1 MPEKFYPEIMKRL
14 YAAAEAKKGI
24 PLYEDDF
31 WAIVDDVM
39 AQG

>member
-1 MPEKFYPEIMKRL
+1 MKRL